1 MGRSPAF
8 ADGPASCLVRYVAQY
23 AKRLTRITRSTQ
35 QLVCWVLVIPLHRYA
50 CKERV
55 HRISHGSFCFRLVSL
70 VRSKEVRLLLLK
82 CPRRKK
88 TLTEDEMWEME
99 DKLAALNKELEE
111 SLQRS

>member
-1 MGRSPAF
+1 MQTAQHVVWFDTLRSMQKDSRGLPEAHSSLYF
-8 ADGPASCLVRYVAQY
+8 EEFH
-23 AKRLTRITRSTQ
+23 
-35 QLVCWVLVIPLHRYA
+35 VIPLHRYA

-111 SLQRS
+111 SKAAAKA

>member
-1 MGRSPAF
+1 MYMMSCVLDRYRGCVLKGF
-8 ADGPASCLVRYVAQY
+8 AV
-23 AKRLTRITRSTQ
+23 
-35 QLVCWVLVIPLHRYA
+35 
-50 CKERV
+50 
-55 HRISHGSFCFRLVSL
+55 
-70 VRSKEVRLLLLK
+70 LLLK